1 MSKRWFAA
9 LFVAIFSVIIAYLM
23 YGPYAFIFLPIF
35 LLLFLVMF
43 GALAF
48 GNSLQADSIPGL
60 QELPEPD
67 FFFSRVY
74 MAWLYVNDRE
84 RWAEYTVLFSYSLGS
99 AFGSLFG
106 IVASVSLQ
114 LDFKVSLTGWLLGMF
129 IFSLIAIRKAASE
142 RWMKTEEYDSSRR
155 VDQQAE

>member
-1 MSKRWFAA
+1 VSKRWLAA

-23 YGPYAFIFLPIF
+23 YGLYAFVFLPIF

-43 GALAF
+43 GAQAF
-48 GNSLQADSIPGL
+48 GNSLQADSISGL
-60 QELPEPD
+60 EKLPEPD

-84 RWAEYTVLFSYSLGS
+84 RWAEYAVLFSYSLGS
-99 AFGSLFG
+99 VFGTMFG
-106 IVASVSLQ
+106 IAISVSLQ
-114 LDFKVSLTGWLLGMF
+114 LDFNASLASWLLGMF
-129 IFSLIAIRKAASE
+129 ISSLIAIRVATSKHWA
-142 RWMKTEEYDSSRR
+142 KTEEHDSNRH